1 MRIAG
6 APISWGV
13 CEVPGWGHQM
23 STERVL
29 GEMRELGLQATE
41 LGPQGWL
48 PVPPAER
55 AAALSAHGLTAVGAF
70 VPVVLHQPDHDPL
83 PGVDRE
89 LDGFEAAGGDVL
101 VLAAASG
108 LDGYDERP
116 VLDEQGWQLLLDNL
130 DLLSARAAGRGII
143 AVLHPH
149 VGTMVEAADEVAR
162 VLAGSTIALC
172 LDTGHLLIGGT
183 DPVALVREHAD
194 RVDHVHAKDVRLDI
208 ARRVQAGELGY
219 TDAVRAGI
227 YTRLGEGDVDFAAIV
242 SSLTEA
248 GFDGWYVLEQ
258 DTILTEEP
266 TGEGPKADVRAAIEF
281 LQALSTAADTAR

>member
-23 STERVL
+23 STGRVL
-29 GEMRELGLQATE
+29 SEMRELGLRATE

-48 PVPPAER
+48 PAAPAER
-55 AAALSAHGLTAVGAF
+55 AAALSGHGLAAVGAF

-83 PGVDRE
+83 PAVARE

-116 VLDEQGWQLLLDNL
+116 VLDEQGWQRLLDNL
-130 DLLSARAAGRGII
+130 DRLSALVAGRGFV

-149 VGTMVEAADEVAR
+149 VGTLVQTSDEVAR
-162 VLAGSTIALC
+162 VLAGSSVALC

-183 DPVALVREHAD
+183 DPVELVRGHAD
-194 RVDHVHAKDVRLDI
+194 RVHHVHAKDVRLDI
-208 ARRVQAGELGY
+208 ARRVQSGELGY

-242 SSLTEA
+242 AGLTAA

-281 LQALSTAADTAR
+281 LQALDG